1 MKNSPSPEQRL
12 FTVLYDYGNLDHL
25 CRAYNDIATL
35 FNSAD
40 NLAPDN
46 TAMLLHY
53 LNDRL
58 ERCVAEL
65 KAIDA
70 ANRSGQA
77 QG

>member
-1 MKNSPSPEQRL
+1 MRNSSSAPRL
-12 FTVLYDYGNLDHL
+12 FDVIYAYGNLEHL

-40 NLAPDN
+40 DLAPEN

-70 ANRSGQA
+70 QNRRH
-77 QG
+77 

>member
-1 MKNSPSPEQRL
+1 MSTRTPTARL
-12 FTVLYDYGNLDHL
+12 FDVIYDYGNLDHL

-58 ERCVAEL
+58 ERCVTEL

-70 ANRSGQA
+70 ANRNARTHG
-77 QG
+77 